1 MDTLFDAQK
10 SDDKSEYPGS
20 SASLTDFDVAQGRVQ
35 DDGSAFQLGEQAE
48 ALREEAIAE
57 PAIDERPAFPAEPID
72 NSRALALSDVI
83 APRTN
88 PGEALIRLAYRIG
101 VPGHTLSSPLRKA
114 PAKRLLA
121 TVNSPVTGNRAAG
134 TALRAGYFQVHC
146 VKQPI
151 GTLDFTSGTRLAPGL
166 ERAVHS
172 FSWLSDLAACAPVDA
187 CTATAERIT
196 SGWLDAHET
205 RSKLSAKSAAWD
217 VENTGLRLLAWL
229 THAPVLMGGE
239 LRPRLLDAI
248 EDAAHWLDRKA
259 LRSGAGLGQ
268 VAGWAGVTAAGLL
281 LPGGRPRRLYGE
293 AGLIKALGELVAED
307 GGGLGRCPRAQM
319 DAIRA
324 LTDLIACYEAV
335 ERDPPEALYVMRELL
350 IPPLLALRHGDGA
363 LGNWQGQG
371 AICADE
377 ISALIAASGVRTR
390 PLNEPKHWG
399 YQRVRAAQTTVQF
412 DAGPPPRARHTRCGC
427 ASTLAFEMSDG
438 ASRVIVN
445 CGGAALAGGLV
456 PAHIGQALRATAAHS
471 TLVLDDANS
480 TAVLLHGK
488 LGRGAETVEVER
500 RIVGR
505 GSGSQRREG
514 TRIEA
519 SHDGY
524 AARFGLI
531 HERVLTIG
539 NDGNEIA
546 GEDILVPA
554 ARKGK
559 RGKVGFA
566 IRFHLGKGVEAHL
579 TQDQMGASLLT
590 PDGKLWQL
598 RLRSEAQGSD
608 GSGSEEVKLSCD
620 DSMWVDGEG
629 RPHAT
634 QQLVIE
640 GLASRSGGQFSWL
653 LKKMG

>member
-1 MDTLFDAQK
+1 METLFSGRSPD
-10 SDDKSEYPGS
+10 SSGG
-20 SASLTDFDVAQGRVQ
+20 SASLADFDVAEGRTAGDVP
-35 DDGSAFQLGEQAE
+35 AIKLGEEEE
-48 ALREEAIAE
+48 ALRKEATTE
-57 PAIDERPAFPAEPID
+57 LSEQVTPETPAFAAEPID
-72 NSRALALSDVI
+72 SSRALALSDVI
-83 APRTN
+83 APRSN
-88 PGEALIRLAYRIG
+88 PGEALIRLAYRMG
-101 VPGHTLSSPLRKA
+101 VPGHTLAAPFRRP

-121 TVNSPVTGNRAAG
+121 TVESPVTGNRASG
-134 TALRAGYFQVHC
+134 IALRAGHFQVHG

-151 GTLDFTSGTRLAPGL
+151 GTLDFTAGTRLAPGL

-172 FSWLSDLAACAPVDA
+172 FAWLADLASCAPPED
-187 CTATAERIT
+187 CRGIAERIT
-196 SGWLDAHET
+196 KGWLDAHET
-205 RSKLSAKSAAWD
+205 RSKVSARSAAWD
-217 VENTGLRLLAWL
+217 VENAGLRLLALL
-229 THAPVLMGGE
+229 THAPLVLGGE

-248 EDAAHWLDRKA
+248 EDTANWLDRKA

-281 LPGGRPRRLYGE
+281 LPEGRPRRLYGE

-307 GGGLGRCPRAQM
+307 GGGLARCPQAQM
-319 DAIRA
+319 DAIRV
-324 LTDLIACYEAV
+324 LTDLVACYEAV
-335 ERDPPEALYVMRELL
+335 ERDPPEAILVMRELL
-350 IPPLLALRHGDGA
+350 VPPLLALRHGDGA

-371 AICADE
+371 ATSADE
-377 ISALIAASGVRTR
+377 VSALITASGVRTR

-399 YQRVRAAQTTVQF
+399 YQRIRAAQTTVQF

-438 ASRVIVN
+438 TSRVIVN

-456 PAHIGQALRATAAHS
+456 PAHIGQGLRATAAHS

-500 RIVGR
+500 RVVGH

-531 HERVLTIG
+531 HERVLTIA
-539 NDGNEIA
+539 NDGNKIA

-554 ARKGK
+554 SRKGK
-559 RGKVGFA
+559 RGKIAFA

-579 TQDQMGASLLT
+579 AEDGLGASLLT

-598 RLRSEAQGSD
+598 RLRSEAPGGKD
-608 GSGSEEVKLSCD
+608 VKLSRD
-620 DSMWVDGEG
+620 DSIWVDGEG

-634 QQLVIE
+634 DQLVIQ
-640 GLASRSGGQFSWL
+640 GLTSRGGGQFSWL